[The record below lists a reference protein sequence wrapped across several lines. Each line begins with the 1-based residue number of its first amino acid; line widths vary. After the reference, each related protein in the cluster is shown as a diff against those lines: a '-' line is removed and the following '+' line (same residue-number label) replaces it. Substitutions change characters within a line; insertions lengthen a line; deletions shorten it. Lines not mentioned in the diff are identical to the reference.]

1 MINASVI
8 CVIAYILVGTWTK
21 IHTSNGCTFTQSVRM
36 EALAL
41 LEAKRVLGENDD
53 NSTENSFQWM
63 FAMNEDLMIMTPET
77 LQNEVWL
84 WMWQRWTPEKPSHRI
99 QTKTP
104 HLMDKNM
111 SLNECFFGT
120 NMFPN
125 EKKHLDKKLV
135 LCCGRI
141 GTCSHSCMHLICE
154 PFESV
159 IYIHLSNQ
167 RPHIF
172 KHFVCLCAS
181 HSMWFAIET
190 AVFSFGLVFNGP
202 DGQWIL
208 TICRSFATRSAPF
221 HFFSFSLL
229 PIQPL
234 PPLGPQQLITKI
246 VRTHFRVYQ
255 FSCRMLQ
262 TISGFDTNTM
272 DTLSTCHDWNR
283 AEALRVSPKCFSVYP
298 LSV

>member
-41 LEAKRVLGENDD
+41 LEARRVLGENDD

-135 LCCGRI
+135 HCCGGLVHVPI
-141 GTCSHSCMHLICE
+141 AACIWYANH
-154 PFESV
+154 
-159 IYIHLSNQ
+159 SNQ
-167 RPHIF
+167 LFTFTYPTSDRIYSNILCVCVPLIRCDLQLKRPY
-172 KHFVCLCAS
+172 LA
-181 HSMWFAIET
+181 
-190 AVFSFGLVFNGP
+190 LV
-202 DGQWIL
+202 
-208 TICRSFATRSAPF
+208 
-221 HFFSFSLL
+221 
-229 PIQPL
+229 
-234 PPLGPQQLITKI
+234 
-246 VRTHFRVYQ
+246 
-255 FSCRMLQ
+255 
-262 TISGFDTNTM
+262 
-272 DTLSTCHDWNR
+272 
-283 AEALRVSPKCFSVYP
+283 
-298 LSV
+298 